1 MYFNDALVGFMYSF
15 LISVN
20 FDILRDLVQLLGGA
34 IAGIHS
40 MTDEHFG
47 ISVVEF
53 MAAGAIPIGRH
64 LLSLEQESSNSLWF
78 ILKLFMCTDL
88 PRFSSLLL
96 QLIILLA
103 QRWTLFWKKMEWK
116 PDFLPALWMNMQM
129 LSSVSLKC
137 QRPRG
142 SRWLQRPGIELA
154 DFRNRD
160 FMKISKLLFDQF

>member
-20 FDILRDLVQLLGGA
+20 FDILRDLVKLLGGA

-64 LLSLEQESSNSLWF
+64 LLSLEQESSYSFWF
-78 ILKLFMCTDL
+78 ILMLFMCTDL
-88 PRFSSLLL
+88 PRFFSLLL

-103 QRWTLFWKKMEWK
+103 QRWTLFWKKME
-116 PDFLPALWMNMQM
+116 
-129 LSSVSLKC
+129 
-137 QRPRG
+137 
-142 SRWLQRPGIELA
+142 
-154 DFRNRD
+154 
-160 FMKISKLLFDQF
+160 